1 MGVEEDMFEYGFS
14 DANDYVGY
22 LMDQAESEFER
33 MQAQEE
39 EQDRYEAWLSS
50 LTTEE
55 REELEQEKKRKQ
67 EIERLRARQEYAKKD
82 ELERWFVT
90 NNSIDNQ
97 IVRYDLYVRH
107 LMGEYKDYEY
117 WKNWLA
123 KKEKFLQW
131 KKENAQLWDEY
142 KSQTIT
148 SIQKEALQTALA
160 DFCRLTLALPTN
172 NNNELLLFYQW
183 ITKVEKAY
191 LKDEDYYSENYYKH
205 VSMGIYGKLN
215 AIFRLLERWIKDNPE
230 EWNQIKE
237 IYQPDVIEDKE
248 LDYIFWC
255 NIFHWNDPFVM
266 WMHENKDNWKNIK
279 SQWDEPKMIEQASG
293 DWLKKHHKL
302 WRIWEKEIEGQIEEW
317 INAILKKKE
326 LEKTS
331 NLLAKKDE
339 KKDFFCQEKECLGLE
354 CPRIKECLNS
364 LDDLALDFDFNQD
377 PYDSF
382 ELDDFSVM
390 DNTPYCSKWI
400 SNPKI
405 NNDDLLPE
413 RHDIEMKAFNLC
425 IKRHKSTWNKWYY
438 RYCYSKFYH
447 HSTNIEEHLACF
459 DFWKSLHPGKWKRWK
474 NKNYAIYK
482 QKVQYISLWIKYL
495 KQVDAEKF
503 DNWAHFHSKEWREA
517 KMLICNSM
525 EYKYRKEYKF
535 CTGNNM
541 DRKQFNKWK
550 YEHPEEWAQWKEY
563 LDDKI
568 TITYWNCDHDEKIE
582 AF

>member
-1 MGVEEDMFEYGFS
+1 MSTEEDMFEYGFS
-14 DANDYVGY
+14 NANDYVDH

-50 LTTEE
+50 LTTGE

-67 EIERLRARQEYAKKD
+67 EIKRLLARQENAKKD
-82 ELERWFVT
+82 ELERWFRT
-90 NNSIDNQ
+90 ENSIDNQ
-97 IVRYDLYVRH
+97 IVRYNLHVRH

-148 SIQKEALQTALA
+148 SIQKEALQTALTY
-160 DFCRLTLALPTN
+160 FCFTLGF
-172 NNNELLLFYQW
+172 EIY
-183 ITKVEKAY
+183 
-191 LKDEDYYSENYYKH
+191 ENP
-205 VSMGIYGKLN
+205 N

-237 IYQPDVIEDKE
+237 TYQPGIIEDKE
-248 LDYIFWC
+248 LEYVFWC
-255 NIFHWNDPFVM
+255 HAFHWNDPFVM
-266 WMHENKDNWKNIK
+266 WIHENKDNWGNIK
-279 SQWDEPKMIEQASG
+279 SQWDKPEMIEQASE
-293 DWLKKHHKL
+293 DWLEKHHKL

-317 INAILKKKE
+317 IDAILGKRE

-331 NLLAKKDE
+331 NLSRGKNS
-339 KKDFFCQEKECLGLE
+339 FCQEKECLGLE

-364 LDDLALDFDFNQD
+364 LDDLVLDFDFNFNHD

-405 NNDDLLPE
+405 NNDNLLSE
-413 RHDIEMKAFNLC
+413 RHNIEMKAFNLC

-438 RYCYSKFYH
+438 QYCYRKFYH
-447 HSTNIEEHLACF
+447 HDTNIEEGLARF
-459 DFWKSLHPGKWKRWK
+459 GFWKSLHPGKWERWK

-495 KQVDAEKF
+495 KQADAEKF
-503 DNWAHFHSKEWREA
+503 DNWAHFHSKEWREE
-517 KMLICNSM
+517 KD
-525 EYKYRKEYKF
+525 R
-535 CTGNNM
+535 GNNM
-541 DRKQFNKWK
+541 YKQEYEFCTWNKMDKKQFNKWK
-550 YEHPEEWAQWKEY
+550 YEHPEEWAQWKEFI
-563 LDDKI
+563 DDKI
-568 TITYWNCDHDEKIE
+568 TIRYWNCDHDEKIE
-582 AF
+582 EF